1 MSEFA
6 KYKHDLPLRGRRGIF
21 RQEAVMERD
30 FFGWDSFAIRYG
42 LVDGLGMIPEETEAR
57 HSHDYDQL
65 LLFIGADPNDMLT
78 LGAELEVV
86 LGEEGV
92 RFVVATPRAIVLP
105 KGTVHFSPVVRK
117 LDRPFFFVSINLTG
131 ELAAVEQPGPGFED
145 GPWSSFMG
153 PYTDKV
159 QELRF
164 MANDPYHYGSERCQS
179 SGGVNLFVG
188 PECGLP
194 VTWAW
199 STVCKPHHL
208 GPWKEDGLY
217 HPHTHADF
225 DEALMLLSLNLDD
238 LSDLR
243 GRADFCLGPDEAQ
256 ERYTLTKATV
266 MACAKGTPHLPLTYE
281 EVNGP
286 SVFITMSKKDWK

>member
-1 MSEFA
+1 MMSFE
-6 KYKHDLPLRGRRGIF
+6 KYKKDLPLRGRRGIL

-57 HSHDYDQL
+57 HAHDYDQL
-65 LLFIGADPNDMLT
+65 LLFIGADPADMMS

-92 RFVVATPRAIVLP
+92 RFIVTTPRAIVLP
-105 KGTVHFSPVVRK
+105 KGTPHFSPIVRK
-117 LDRPFFFVSINLTG
+117 LDRPFFLVTINLTG
-131 ELAAVEQPGPGFED
+131 KLEAKELPGPGPEE

-153 PYTDKV
+153 PYTNLV

-164 MANDPYHYGSERCQS
+164 MANDPYHYGSERCQP

-199 STVCKPHHL
+199 STVCLPHHL

-217 HPHTHADF
+217 HPHIHADF
-225 DEALMLLSLNLDD
+225 DEALMLLSLDPDD
-238 LSDLR
+238 LSDLH
-243 GRADFCLGPDEAQ
+243 GRADFCAGPDEAQ
-256 ERYTLTKATV
+256 EHFLLTRSTV
-266 MACAKGTPHLPLTYE
+266 MAMPKGTPHLPLTYE
-281 EVNGP
+281 VVEKP
-286 SVFITMSKKDWK
+286 SVFITMSLKRS